1 MSLLRESTH
10 RAQWPL
16 IHRAALGAL
25 VLFAIFA
32 ARGVPPDFSRALN
45 SHPTLEANSH
55 HDQRPRF
62 DDSAYQW
69 SAPPASFQIRLPD
82 AELAGLIV
90 EPEVFSTIQT
100 KGFRFN
106 RPPPVI

>member
-1 MSLLRESTH
+1 MSLLRDYTNRSQ
-10 RAQWPL
+10 RPL
-16 IHRAALGAL
+16 IYRAVLAAV

-32 ARGVPPDFSRALN
+32 ARGVPPDFSQALN
-45 SHPTLEANSH
+45 PHSTIAANSH

-62 DDSAYQW
+62 VDSAYQW
-69 SAPPASFQIRLPD
+69 GAPPATFQLTLPN

-100 KGFRFN
+100 KGFHFN

>member
-1 MSLLRESTH
+1 VL
-10 RAQWPL
+10 
-16 IHRAALGAL
+16 AAV

-32 ARGVPPDFSRALN
+32 ARGVPPDFSQALN
-45 SHPTLEANSH
+45 PHSTIAANSH

-62 DDSAYQW
+62 VDSAYQW
-69 SAPPASFQIRLPD
+69 GAPPATFQLTLPN

-100 KGFRFN
+100 KGFHFN

>member
-1 MSLLRESTH
+1 MSLLRDYTNRSQ
-10 RAQWPL
+10 RPL
-16 IHRAALGAL
+16 IRRAVLAAV

-32 ARGVPPDFSRALN
+32 ARGIPPDFSQALN
-45 SHPTLEANSH
+45 PHPTIAANSH

-69 SAPPASFQIRLPD
+69 SAPPVTFQLTLPN
-82 AELAGLIV
+82 AELAGLIR

-100 KGFRFN
+100 KGFHFN
-106 RPPPVI
+106 RPPPII